1 MKPRYSAPVYN
12 EFPPIK
18 HANFGPRKHFHIYF
32 FIGYSENLGLEHN
45 FDQSL
50 EMRYIGVQLYSQM
63 VRQSMH
69 HAVCL
74 AVRLAVRLSV
84 SLSLWTMNIH
94 LLADHDDVAF

>member
-18 HANFGPRKHFHIYF
+18 HANFGPKKHFHIYF
-32 FIGYSENLGLEHN
+32 YIGYSENLGLEHN

-63 VRQSMH
+63 VRQSVIM
-69 HAVCL
+69 
-74 AVRLAVRLSV
+74 LSV
-84 SLSLWTMNIH
+84 LLSV
-94 LLADHDDVAF
+94 LLFVSRSVCFNNQMFSGKILIPNTI